1 MDKRDI
7 LEALTAPDGEALLA
21 QARAVRAETK
31 GNGVF
36 FRGLVELSSV
46 CDRDC
51 LYCGM
56 RHSNACRPASAPRSG
71 RASVWRGW
79 CGASK
84 PRRGSM

>member
-7 LEALTAPDGEALLA
+7 LEALTAPDGGALFA
-21 QARAVRAETK
+21 KARAVRAETK

-56 RHSNACRPASAPRSG
+56 RRPASAPRSG
-71 RASVWRGW
+71 RANAWRGW
-79 CGASK
+79 CGASR
-84 PRRGSM
+84 PRRGST